1 MITFHSLLVLVGILV
16 FLTFLAYLSW
26 VDLTTGYL
34 PDRFTLALLWLGL
47 LFNLDGLFVPLDHAV
62 LGAALGYGGLWIA
75 NRAFRHVAGCDGMGY
90 GDFKMT
96 AAIGAWV
103 GASMLPWLILG
114 ACIAG
119 IGSHWA
125 HRRSAAS
132 ATAVYPF
139 GPALAGSGV
148 FCLLALFSG

>member
-1 MITFHSLLVLVGILV
+1 
-16 FLTFLAYLSW
+16 
-26 VDLTTGYL
+26 
-34 PDRFTLALLWLGL
+34 
-47 LFNLDGLFVPLDHAV
+47 FNVHGLFVPLDHAV
-62 LGAALGYGGLWIA
+62 LGAALGYGCLWIA

-90 GDFKMT
+90 GDFKLT

-103 GASMLPWLILG
+103 GVSMLPWLILG

-125 HRRSAAS
+125 HRRMAAS
-132 ATAVYPF
+132 ATAVLPF

-148 FCLLALFSG
+148 LCLLALFSG